1 MSELGLL
8 GGQLRYQLLVLGRT
22 PRAILAGLVFPL
34 ILLVLRGKHPDAGL
48 VAGLAVLG
56 VLSTAYLT
64 HAAGL
69 VAAREDGVLRRWRAT
84 PLPRWCFFAG
94 RILATVLLAM
104 VAAAVTVTVA
114 ATMYGVRVDFRSGCG
129 LAIAIVLGALA
140 FSAVGTAATALVPT
154 TEAAQ
159 PLLSLTFYP
168 IALLSGIFG
177 STGSLP
183 HWVTTVAHYLP
194 VWPVVDAATHA
205 LARHGE
211 IAPVDDLAV
220 LAGWLIA
227 GIIASL
233 AFFRWDPS

>member
-1 MSELGLL
+1 MLAA
-8 GGQLRYQLLVLGRT
+8 QIRYQLLLLSRT
-22 PRAILAGLVFPL
+22 PRAIFAGLVFPL
-34 ILLVLRGKHPDAGL
+34 VLLVLRGKHPTAGL

-84 PLPRWCFFAG
+84 PLPRWCFFTG
-94 RILATVLLAM
+94 RILATVVLAI
-104 VAAAVTVTVA
+104 VAAAVTVAVA
-114 ATMYGVRVDFRSGCG
+114 VSMYGVQIDFRAGCG
-129 LAIAIVLGALA
+129 LALAIVLGALA

-154 TEAAQ
+154 AESAQ

-177 STGSLP
+177 TTGSLP
-183 HWVTTVAHYLP
+183 HWVDTLMRYLP
-194 VWPVVDAATHA
+194 VWPVADAATHA
-205 LARHGE
+205 LSRHGE
-211 IAPVDDLAV
+211 IAPVGDLAV

-233 AFFRWDPS
+233 AFFRWDPH

>member
-1 MSELGLL
+1 MRELRLL
-8 GGQLRYQLLVLGRT
+8 GGQIRYQLLLLGRT
-22 PRAILAGLVFPL
+22 PRAIFAGLVFPL
-34 ILLVLRGKHPDAGL
+34 VLLVLRGKHPTASL

-94 RILATVLLAM
+94 RILATVVLAM

-114 ATMYGVRVDFRSGCG
+114 VAMYGVRVDVRAGIG
-129 LAIAIVLGALA
+129 LTGAIVLGALA
-140 FSAVGTAATALVPT
+140 FSAVGTAATVLVPSA
-154 TEAAQ
+154 ESAQ

-168 IALLSGIFG
+168 VALLSGIFG

-183 HWVTTVAHYLP
+183 HWVDTVVRYLP

-205 LARHGE
+205 LSRHSE
-211 IAPVDDLAV
+211 IAPVGDLAV
-220 LAGWLIA
+220 LAGWLVA
-227 GIIASL
+227 GLIASL
-233 AFFRWDPS
+233 AFFRWDPN

>member
-1 MSELGLL
+1 MLAA
-8 GGQLRYQLLVLGRT
+8 QIRYQLLLLSRT
-22 PRAILAGLVFPL
+22 PRAIFAGLVFPL
-34 ILLVLRGKHPDAGL
+34 VLLVLRGKHPTAGL

-84 PLPRWCFFAG
+84 PLPRWCFFTG
-94 RILATVLLAM
+94 RILATVVLAI
-104 VAAAVTVTVA
+104 VAAAVTVAVA
-114 ATMYGVRVDFRSGCG
+114 VSMYGVQIDFRAGCG
-129 LAIAIVLGALA
+129 LALAIVLGALA

-154 TEAAQ
+154 AESAQ

-177 STGSLP
+177 TTGSLP
-183 HWVTTVAHYLP
+183 HWVDTLMQYLP
-194 VWPVVDAATHA
+194 VWPVADAATHA
-205 LARHGE
+205 LSRHGE
-211 IAPVDDLAV
+211 IAPVGDLAV

-233 AFFRWDPS
+233 AFFRWDPH

>member
-1 MSELGLL
+1 MLAA
-8 GGQLRYQLLVLGRT
+8 QIRYQLLLLSRT
-22 PRAILAGLVFPL
+22 PRAIFAGLVFPL
-34 ILLVLRGKHPDAGL
+34 VLLVLRGKHPTAGL

-69 VAAREDGVLRRWRAT
+69 VAAREDGVLRRWRTT
-84 PLPRWCFFAG
+84 PLPRWCFFTG
-94 RILATVLLAM
+94 RILATVVLAI
-104 VAAAVTVTVA
+104 VAAAVTVAVA
-114 ATMYGVRVDFRSGCG
+114 VSMYGVQIDFRAGCG
-129 LAIAIVLGALA
+129 LALAIVLGALA

-154 TEAAQ
+154 AESAQ

-177 STGSLP
+177 TTGSLP
-183 HWVTTVAHYLP
+183 HWVDTLMRYLP
-194 VWPVVDAATHA
+194 VWPVADAATHA
-205 LARHGE
+205 LSRHGE
-211 IAPVDDLAV
+211 IAPVGDLAV

-233 AFFRWDPS
+233 AFFRWDPH

>member
-1 MSELGLL
+1 MSELRLL
-8 GGQLRYQLLVLGRT
+8 GGQVRYQLLLLGRT
-22 PRAILAGLVFPL
+22 PRAIFAGLVFPL
-34 ILLVLRGKHPDAGL
+34 VLLVLRGKHPTAEL

-69 VAAREDGVLRRWRAT
+69 VTAREDGVLRRWRAT

-94 RILATVLLAM
+94 RILATFVLAM
-104 VAAAVTVTVA
+104 VAAAVTVIVA
-114 ATMYGVRVDFRSGCG
+114 ATMYGVRVDVRSGIG
-129 LAIAIVLGALA
+129 MVVAIVFGALTFA
-140 FSAVGTAATALVPT
+140 AVGTAVTAFVPT
-154 TEAAQ
+154 AESAQ

-183 HWVTTVAHYLP
+183 DWVGTLMHYLP

-205 LARHGE
+205 LSRHGE
-211 IAPVDDLAV
+211 IVPVGDLAV
-220 LAGWLIA
+220 LAGWLGA
-227 GIIASL
+227 GVIASL
-233 AFFRWDPS
+233 AFFRWDPN